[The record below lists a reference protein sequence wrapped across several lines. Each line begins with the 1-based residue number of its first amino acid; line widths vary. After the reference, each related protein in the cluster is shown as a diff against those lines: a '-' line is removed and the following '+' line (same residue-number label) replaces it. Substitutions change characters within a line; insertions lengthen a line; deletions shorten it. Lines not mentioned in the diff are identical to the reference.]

1 MRFEFLYVWIWQ
13 INVVACS
20 KRILELNYV
29 DAFFAMIIIL
39 HALAFV
45 GRAYVL

>member
-20 KRILELNYV
+20 KRILEYV